1 MDKIDC
7 KVLQKLKKEKKIS
20 ASELQEIT
28 TIAKEEIKFMV
39 RNNIPLVPENYILWF
54 TIFCHIIENRLSL
67 SDLEIMGLF
76 KEKYPTTKEIE
87 AVIVEFEKDEKEL
100 VAHVAESINNEISE
114 LLTSLEIHQE
124 KLAEKQKD
132 IEEAR
137 DKTSDEHTRN
147 ILIHIVN
154 QLEEIREQNNFLK
167 SKLEESK
174 KQIEELRKE
183 LKQTEE
189 KASVDFLTKVAN
201 RASFDKALS
210 DMLKDFN
217 ERNYPF
223 ALLMIDIDDF
233 KKVNDTYGH
242 RAGDKV
248 LRELAKE
255 IRSLLR
261 ARDVVARYGG
271 EEFAVL
277 LPGSTFGQA
286 IRIAERI
293 RKNVE
298 KMIITHDG
306 QTIPIT
312 VSIGVAAARKGVDET
327 LLIEMADKALYLA
340 KRSGKNQVK
349 TDLDV
354 ELEGGK

>member
-1 MDKIDC
+1 MDNINC
-7 KVLQKLKKEKKIS
+7 KVLEKLKKEKKIS
-20 ASELQEIT
+20 ADELQKIT

-54 TIFCHIIENRLSL
+54 SIFCHIIENDLKL

-76 KEKYPTTKEIE
+76 KEKYPSTKEIE
-87 AVIVEFEKDEKEL
+87 AVIVEFEKDEKEF
-100 VAHVAESINNEISE
+100 VAHIAESINREISE
-114 LLTSLEIHQE
+114 LLTSLEVHQE

-132 IEEAR
+132 VEKAK
-137 DKTSDEHTRN
+137 DKVSDEYTRR
-147 ILIHIVN
+147 ILVHIVN
-154 QLEEIREQNNFLK
+154 QLDEIREQNDSLK
-167 SKLEESK
+167 FKLKESR

-183 LKQTEE
+183 LKETEE
-189 KASVDFLTKVAN
+189 KASIDFLTKVAN
-201 RASFDKALS
+201 RASFDRALS
-210 DMLKDFN
+210 DMMKDFN
-217 ERNYPF
+217 EKSYPF

-233 KKVNDTYGH
+233 KKINDTYGH

-248 LRELAKE
+248 LRDLAKE

-271 EEFAVL
+271 EEFAVI
-277 LPGSTFGQA
+277 LPGSSFGQA

-293 RKNVE
+293 RKSVE
-298 KMIITHDG
+298 KMMIIHDDK
-306 QTIPIT
+306 TIPVT
-312 VSIGVAAARKGVDET
+312 VSIGVAAARKGIDET

-354 ELEGGK
+354 ELEGEK